1 MLPRNLILYK
11 FTGSARVAEDEEDGA
26 DMDDF
31 EDEFK
36 IKIPNKEEENRP
48 SDLNSVI
55 SEKPI
60 VWFNL
65 LTLI

>member
-1 MLPRNLILYK
+1 MYK
-11 FTGSARVAEDEEDGA
+11 FTGSARVAGDEEDGA
-26 DMDDF
+26 DMDDL

-60 VWFNL
+60 VWSNL